1 MEKIENLRKTIKN
14 NLIKYRKSAGL
25 TQVQLA
31 EKLGYSDKSV
41 SKWER
46 EEGVPDIY
54 ILKEIADLYGVT
66 VNDLISENSYQT
78 KTKDKIKKILS
89 QRNKFIISALVAVA
103 LWSIA
108 TALYVILD
116 IFGVASRNLLVNIY
130 IYCIPITCLILLV
143 FNSIWGK
150 KYLNLIFI
158 SGLIWTMTLS
168 IYVTFPIEKLSEL
181 FIIPIPLQILTILGF
196 LFGKNKEIK
205 EKYTSLHL
213 IAYTSSFFNHSID

>member
-1 MEKIENLRKTIKN
+1 MEKIENLRKTIKD

-31 EKLGYSDKSV
+31 QKLGYSDKSV

-66 VNDLISENSYQT
+66 VNDLIGDGNVIPKRK
-78 KTKDKIKKILS
+78 KTDKIKTILS
-89 QRNKFIISALVAVA
+89 ERNKFIISLLAAGTIWA
-103 LWSIA
+103 IA
-108 TALYVILD
+108 TTLYVLLHLFTNIS
-116 IFGVASRNLLVNIY
+116 VATLENIY
-130 IYCIPITCLILLV
+130 IYSIPVTCIVLLV

-158 SGLIWTMTLS
+158 SGLIWTSVLS
-168 IYVTFPIEKLSEL
+168 IYVTISIERFSEL
-181 FIIPIPLQILTILGF
+181 FIIAIPFQILAILSF
-196 LFGKNKEIK
+196 LFGKNKRISNDK
-205 EKYTSLHL
+205 
-213 IAYTSSFFNHSID
+213 

>member
-205 EKYTSLHL
+205 Q
-213 IAYTSSFFNHSID
+213 

>member
-1 MEKIENLRKTIKN
+1 MVSFIRMEKIENLRKTIKN

-66 VNDLISENSYQT
+66 VNDLISENYKST
-78 KTKDKIKKILS
+78 KSSRIKTILS
-89 QRNKFIISALVAVA
+89 GRNKTLISLLSAGAIWAIAVM
-103 LWSIA
+103 I
-108 TALYVILD
+108 YVIMD
-116 IFGVASRNLLVNIY
+116 IVAPNTVAKMDNIY
-130 IYCIPITCLILLV
+130 IYAIPISCIILII

-150 KYLNLIFI
+150 KIFNLFLI
-158 SGLIWTMTLS
+158 SSLIWTSVLS
-168 IYVTFPIEKLSEL
+168 LYVSFSIENISEL
-181 FIIPIPLQILTILGF
+181 FIIPIPLQILTILAF
-196 LFGKNKEIK
+196 LFEKNKQIK
-205 EKYTSLHL
+205 
-213 IAYTSSFFNHSID
+213 